1 MTNFSVAII
10 FFVYGLAFFS
20 MGLVILLEAGRS
32 GDLRIRYALRV
43 LAVFGIVHGL
53 HEWLEALE
61 LLHLLPDL
69 NLDNLTWENLRLG
82 LLTFS
87 FLPLAAF
94 GVVLLLAPSRYK
106 LVSIVVPLL
115 LLLVRAIGLVFIGAR
130 VQDAGEIYVA
140 TDVWTR
146 YVLAVPAAL
155 LACLGLLQQVRI
167 RNSKDHPR
175 FGRDYLWTALAFMV
189 YAIGQLFT
197 RESVISLSQIINQEV
212 FFETFGFPVQ
222 LLRAG
227 AAVVVAIFII
237 RSLRTF
243 EYESRQELARLQEQ
257 TLQEAKRREEL
268 RSEFLRRVVDAQEAE
283 RQRIAR
289 ELHDETGQALTA
301 VALGLRSVATT
312 MRKDLNRAAKVLR
325 DLEGL
330 VEHSMTELQRIMSN
344 LRPTQLD
351 DLGLASALRWY
362 TGDLQ
367 NRTAIEIEFEIIGDE
382 RRLPSEITTSMFRIT
397 QEALTNA
404 VKHAET
410 QLAHVILTYDDYKV
424 ALEVIDFGNGFDLG
438 ILKNPDRPTWG
449 VLGMQERASLV
460 GGDLDLSSRIGQ
472 GTQICV
478 KIPYPEHKGVDHEY
492 SSPAR
497 G

>member
-1 MTNFSVAII
+1 MTNLSIAII

-69 NLDNLTWENLRLG
+69 NLYNLTWENLRLG

-94 GVVLLLAPSRYK
+94 GAVLLYKTPRYV
-106 LVSIVVPLL
+106 LISIAVPLL
-115 LLLVRAIGLVFIGAR
+115 LVVVRAFGLLFLGAQVFNPTELWA
-130 VQDAGEIYVA
+130 A

-155 LACLGLLQQVRI
+155 LASLGLIQLVRTP
-167 RNSKDHPR
+167 NSSNRPKY
-175 FGRDYLWTALAFMV
+175 GRDYLWAALAFFI
-189 YAIGQLFT
+189 YALGQLFT
-197 RESVISLSQIINQEV
+197 RESIIPLSQEINQQI

-243 EYESRQELARLQEQ
+243 EYESREELARLQEH
-257 TLQEAKRREEL
+257 TLREAERREEL

-289 ELHDETGQALTA
+289 ELHDETGQTLTA
-301 VALGLRSVATT
+301 VALGLRSVSTT
-312 MRKDLNRAAKVLR
+312 MRKDLNRAAKDLR

-330 VEHSMTELQRIMSN
+330 VEQSMTELQRIMSN

-362 TGDLQ
+362 SGDLQ
-367 NRTAIEIEFEIIGDE
+367 NHTAIEIEFEIIGDE

-410 QLAHVILTYDDYKV
+410 QLAHVILTYDEYDV
-424 ALEVIDFGNGFDLG
+424 VLEVIDFGNGFDLG

-449 VLGMQERASLV
+449 VLGMQERATLV
-460 GGDLDLSSRIGQ
+460 GGIFTMNSQIGQ
-472 GTQICV
+472 GTQIHV
-478 KIPYPEHKGVDHEY
+478 HIPYPVVEGVEDEY
-492 SSPAR
+492 TPPAR

>member
-1 MTNFSVAII
+1 MTDFSIAII
-10 FFVYGLAFFS
+10 FLVYGLAFFS
-20 MGLVILLEAGRS
+20 MGLVILVEAGRS
-32 GDLRIRYALRV
+32 GDLRIRYALWA
-43 LAVFGIVHGL
+43 LAIFGIIHGF

-61 LLHLLPDL
+61 LLQLLPEINHVVL
-69 NLDNLTWENLRLG
+69 SWENLRLG

-87 FLPLAAF
+87 FLLLAAF
-94 GVVLLLAPSRYK
+94 GAVLLLRTSRYK
-106 LVSIVVPLL
+106 LLSVVVPLL
-115 LLLVRAIGLVFIGAR
+115 LLFVRATGLVLIGAR
-130 VQDAGEIYVA
+130 VGDTSELYIA

-155 LACLGLLQQVRI
+155 LACLGLLQQVRQ
-167 RNSKDHPR
+167 RNLKDRPR
-175 FGRDYLWTALAFMV
+175 FGRDYLWAAAAFGV
-189 YAIGQLFT
+189 YALGQVFT
-197 RESVISLSQIINQEV
+197 RESVLPPSHIINQGV
-212 FFETFGFPVQ
+212 FLESFGFPVQ

-227 AAVVVAIFII
+227 AAVAIALFII

-243 EYESRQELARLQEQ
+243 EYETQQEIARLQEQ
-257 TLQEAKRREEL
+257 TLREAEHREEL

-312 MRKDLNRAAKVLR
+312 MRKNLDKAAKDLR

-362 TGDLQ
+362 SGDLQ
-367 NRTAIEIEFEIIGDE
+367 HRTAIEIEFEIIGDE

-410 QLAHVILTYDDYKV
+410 QLAHVILTYDEHKV
-424 ALEVIDFGNGFDLG
+424 ILEVIDFGNGFDLG

-478 KIPYPEHKGVDHEY
+478 KIPYPE
-492 SSPAR
+492 P
-497 G
+497 